1 MPDSSRALRDEV
13 AGFFGA
19 FVEAF
24 STFKGASVA
33 ALYHAPGVAL
43 RGDGSI
49 AVAQT
54 RDEIAR
60 FFQGA
65 LDGYHRDGCRSARF
79 THLDVVPLGSR
90 SALGTVTWELLG
102 EDGRVVRQWRQSY
115 TLVQVDGGWQVLV
128 SIAHI
133 A

>member
-1 MPDSSRALRDEV
+1 MPASGRALRDEV
-13 AGFFGA
+13 AAFFGA

-49 AVAQT
+49 AVVQT

-65 LDGYHRDGCRSARF
+65 LDGYYRDGCRRARF
-79 THLDVVPLGSR
+79 KDLDVAPMGSR

-102 EDGRVVRQWRQSY
+102 EDGRVIRQWRQSY
-115 TLVQVDGGWQVLV
+115 NLVQVDGGWQVLA
-128 SIAHI
+128 STAHI

>member
-1 MPDSSRALRDEV
+1 MPGSSRALRDEV
-13 AGFFGA
+13 AAFFGA
-19 FVEAF
+19 FVEAV

-49 AVAQT
+49 AVVQT

-79 THLDVVPLGSR
+79 KGLDVVPMGSR

-102 EDGRVVRQWRQSY
+102 EDGRVVRHWRQSY
-115 TLVQVDGGWQVLV
+115 NLVQVDGGWQVLT
-128 SIAHI
+128 SIAHL